1 MGLETLQRARE
12 ELRKQFMA
20 VAEAIANRQ
29 RRSPSF
35 MDMDQIIR
43 LRQAIDALDHAITN
57 AWQREPRQ
65 PNPRPPQDDP
75 YMEMHELPELPGDE
89 RG

>member
-1 MGLETLQRARE
+1 MSLETLQKARE
-12 ELRKQFMA
+12 ELRQQFIA

-29 RRSPSF
+29 KRSPFF

-43 LRQAIDALDHAITN
+43 LRQAIDALDHAIN
-57 AWQREPRQ
+57 NQWEREPRQ

-75 YMEMHELPELPGDE
+75 YMEMHEVPEFPGDE